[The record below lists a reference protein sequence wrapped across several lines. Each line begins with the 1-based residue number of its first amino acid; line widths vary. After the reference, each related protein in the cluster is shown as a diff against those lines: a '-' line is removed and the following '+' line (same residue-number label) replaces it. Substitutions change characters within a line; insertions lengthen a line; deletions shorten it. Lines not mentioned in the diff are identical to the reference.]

1 MPANQGK
8 LEALTRDSLEGLQLK
23 RLNTLLQ
30 QVQKRPFYKN
40 WFNDDVMQLGH
51 LEELLSLP
59 LLEKSDLLSTES
71 CAPGLQFDL
80 PRKTYTRLHQTS
92 GTKGFPMAVLDTPED
107 WEWWLKCWDH
117 VLDAAEITES
127 DVAMMAFS
135 FGPFIGFWT
144 ANDALVK
151 RGALVVPGGGLS
163 SQKRLQMIAD
173 HRCTILCCTPTY
185 ALHLVS
191 VANQMGLNLSEST
204 ITRIIVA
211 GEPGGSIPSVRSRI
225 EQGWGAKVI
234 DHCGASEVGA
244 WGFGDSKGEGI
255 HVIETE
261 FIAEVLQVDDSSPRG
276 RPVPEG
282 HLGELVLTSLGRFG
296 GPVIRYRTGDRVRAF
311 RDHQKSCPF
320 IWFDGGVVGRADDML
335 VIRGVNVFPSSV
347 ESIVRDCLAYAEFRM
362 IATKKDEMDQLEIE
376 VEADKEGVDKLALAL
391 RDRLTLRVD
400 VRPVPIGSLP
410 RFEAKSRR
418 LDDQR

>member
-1 MPANQGK
+1 
-8 LEALTRDSLEGLQLK
+8 
-23 RLNTLLQ
+23 
-30 QVQKRPFYKN
+30 
-40 WFNDDVMQLGH
+40 
-51 LEELLSLP
+51 
-59 LLEKSDLLSTES
+59 
-71 CAPGLQFDL
+71 
-80 PRKTYTRLHQTS
+80 
-92 GTKGFPMAVLDTPED
+92 MAVLDTPED

-225 EQGWGAKVI
+225 EQ
-234 DHCGASEVGA
+234 
-244 WGFGDSKGEGI
+244 
-255 HVIETE
+255 
-261 FIAEVLQVDDSSPRG
+261 
-276 RPVPEG
+276 
-282 HLGELVLTSLGRFG
+282 
-296 GPVIRYRTGDRVRAF
+296 
-311 RDHQKSCPF
+311 
-320 IWFDGGVVGRADDML
+320 DGG
-335 VIRGVNVFPSSV
+335 
-347 ESIVRDCLAYAEFRM
+347 
-362 IATKKDEMDQLEIE
+362 
-376 VEADKEGVDKLALAL
+376 
-391 RDRLTLRVD
+391 
-400 VRPVPIGSLP
+400 
-410 RFEAKSRR
+410 RR
-418 LDDQR
+418 